1 MDLLIHPRMLIQR
14 GKGIMAIKQY
24 CKSITP
30 VGSSVTCDPPVL
42 DTDRDFLVL
51 ARDNS
56 LELLY
61 AALKQSGWETTS
73 LDEYASVTGEKPFR
87 SYRKGKANYIVTDCK
102 EYHKKFM
109 YATYLA
115 KRFNLLHKADRV
127 DLFNCI
133 LYGVPE

>member
-1 MDLLIHPRMLIQR
+1 MSIKLL
-14 GKGIMAIKQY
+14 

-42 DTDRDFLVL
+42 DTDRDFLVM
-51 ARDNS
+51 AKEGMVN
-56 LELLY
+56 ELY
-61 AALKQSGWETTS
+61 AALVKSGWVTTS
-73 LDEYASVTGEKPFR
+73 IDEYASTSDEKPFR

>member
-1 MDLLIHPRMLIQR
+1 MS
-14 GKGIMAIKQY
+14 IKQY

-30 VGSSVTCDPPVL
+30 VGSSITCDPPVL

-51 ARDNS
+51 AKEGE
-56 LELLY
+56 LQLLY
-61 AALKQSGWETTS
+61 DALTFKGWATTS
-73 LDEYASVTGEKPFR
+73 IEEYASNTGEKPFR

-102 EYHKKFM
+102 DYHKKFM